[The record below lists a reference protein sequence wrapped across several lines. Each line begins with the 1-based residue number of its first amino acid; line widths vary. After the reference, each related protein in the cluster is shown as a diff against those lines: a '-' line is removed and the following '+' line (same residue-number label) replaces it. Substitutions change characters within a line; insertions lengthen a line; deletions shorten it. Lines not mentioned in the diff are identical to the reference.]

1 MEPSE
6 SHYHRRV
13 MEPYKSWGEQQ
24 IGLLLDRNDIAF
36 QYEYPLA
43 VVDRGMVRLYYPDF
57 RLPEYGM
64 IIEYFG
70 VNGNPE
76 YDRQREHKM
85 KVYREA
91 GIEGLFLGSDC
102 FKGYWPDKIIDQIG
116 GVLNHRLE
124 SFSSLVVNH
133 REPESYKLGLE
144 KRGATGSEILGVD
157 LERTSKPR

>member
-70 VNGNPE
+70 VNGKPE
-76 YDRQREHKM
+76 YDRQREHKIEL
-85 KVYREA
+85 YREA
-91 GIEGLFLGSDC
+91 GIDGLFLDRDS
-102 FKGYWPDKIIDQIG
+102 FKGDWPCKILSQIDGI
-116 GVLNHRLE
+116 LKRRMD
-124 SFSSLVVNH
+124 SFSSLAANH
-133 REPESYKLGLE
+133 REPEPHELGLE
-144 KRGATGSEILGVD
+144 KRHRD
-157 LERTSKPR
+157 RR